1 MTVWKRAEREIRL
14 SEVMSSRLNL
24 RFSWPQVYAE
34 LKRPASS
41 AGGRLLGLSGGHCRA
56 RLFRGSAQTMRKGPL
71 PSLCT

>member
-41 AGGRLLGLSGGHCRA
+41 AGGRLLGL
-56 RLFRGSAQTMRKGPL
+56 
-71 PSLCT
+71 